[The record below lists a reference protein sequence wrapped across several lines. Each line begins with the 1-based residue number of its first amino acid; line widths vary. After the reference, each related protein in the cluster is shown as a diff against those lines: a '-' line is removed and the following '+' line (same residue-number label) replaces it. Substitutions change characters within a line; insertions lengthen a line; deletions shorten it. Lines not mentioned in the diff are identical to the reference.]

1 MFETVKFLIGEFLF
15 CHDMAVYYPFF
26 SSTSY
31 MKLIRTI
38 ILTFIQ
44 KTVLKQTDVTFIF
57 RLGFDSM
64 YLLRTYILFFIFIFC
79 SEEHIGTAKVG
90 PNTSISNRILLH
102 NTFYIRT
109 KFTHYFIYILYEF
122 IFFLIF
128 INQKL
133 TSSTEPLAFRD
144 TPRQFSSVAL
154 LVAHGV
160 TKVTKNA
167 FVCHL
172 MIFMIFMVNCLCLR
186 LIPKTIIT
194 VIYFFKIRPYYH
206 YITVF

>member
-1 MFETVKFLIGEFLF
+1 
-15 CHDMAVYYPFF
+15 
-26 SSTSY
+26 
-31 MKLIRTI
+31 
-38 ILTFIQ
+38 
-44 KTVLKQTDVTFIF
+44 
-57 RLGFDSM
+57 M
-64 YLLRTYILFFIFIFC
+64 YLQRTYIWFFIFIFC
-79 SEEHIGTAKVG
+79 SEEHFCTAKVG
-90 PNTSISNRILLH
+90 PNTPISNRILLH

-109 KFTHYFIYILYEF
+109 KFTHYFFYILYEF

-133 TSSTEPLAFRD
+133 TSSAEPLAFRD
-144 TPRQFSSVAL
+144 TTRQFSTIAL

-160 TKVTKNA
+160 TKIAKNA
-167 FVCHL
+167 FVCH
-172 MIFMIFMVNCLCLR
+172 FMIFMVNCLCLR